1 MKYPVEYAIVAES
14 EKTYIEGGADYMGLF
29 NYLIGN
35 YLRDAVLGDARSAVW
50 NSAKQTSADP
60 LKNWFKNF
68 WNMGF
73 VGKIGYIY
81 GLYHLGE
88 TVDGYLTTEK

>member
-50 NSAKQTSADP
+50 NSAKQTSAEP
-60 LKNWFKNF
+60 MKNWFKNF
-68 WNMGF
+68 MKMGF

-88 TVDGYLTTEK
+88 TVDGYLTKEK